1 MAFLISVICSALI
14 PVTAGGLLLS
24 RLMVVAGAAASSR
37 SFAGAAAAALGAF
50 ADGARSA
57 DTVLACS
64 PESAA
69 WRTLSETAV
78 LALTMLPAKPNPVAL
93 LAAVPVALADAVPEG
108 NGPPARLD
116 AALLTVGPPTVL
128 PFAPPA
134 SASNSSSDASR
145 PALIK
150 RNNPI
155 SRCTR
160 GSIFR

>member
-57 DTVLACS
+57 DTVLVCS

-78 LALTMLPAKPNPVAL
+78 LALTMLLAKPNPVAL
-93 LAAVPVALADAVPEG
+93 TDAVPEG
-108 NGPPARLD
+108 NCPPARLA
-116 AALLTVGPPTVL
+116 AALLTVGPPPVL
-128 PFAPPA
+128 PFAPLA

-160 GSIFR
+160 G